1 MNNPLRNILIAAFI
15 LLALF
20 IITSKKENATFT
32 KSNSIF
38 SSNKTDISKIMI
50 QQGQNSIQINK
61 IDTTWHIAGNDTLVI
76 RQNRIE
82 DLFGKVLDV
91 KRTTIRSKKESNWI
105 NYSVDDSTGTH
116 LALINT
122 EDKTIGYYIFGRSK
136 TDWAHNFVRIRI
148 GENLSEDVLKN
159 VYETSESV
167 IHHLN
172 TSTTYWGEKNPVI
185 ELESIKSDSLGVGA

>member
-1 MNNPLRNILIAAFI
+1 
-15 LLALF
+15 
-20 IITSKKENATFT
+20 
-32 KSNSIF
+32 
-38 SSNKTDISKIMI
+38 MI

-122 EDKTIGYYIFGRSK
+122 DDKTIGYYIFGRSK

-172 TSTTYWGEKNPVI
+172 TSTTYWGEKNPGTDNQHI
-185 ELESIKSDSLGVGA
+185 TFSKNF